1 MNNFDLEKTLS
12 TMVIC
17 VDSREKKN
25 SHILS
30 WFDKNG
36 IEYEVKKLDVGDY
49 MIDGGVI
56 SVDTK
61 RSIDE
66 LSTNMLNRSDHARF
80 WREVRRAK
88 DTGIKLIILIES
100 NKYTDIP
107 SLIDWKSK
115 YSGVN
120 GRSLIDAIYRAHIS
134 YGVDFIFCSKRS
146 TGRRIVELLQ
156 G

>member
-1 MNNFDLEKTLS
+1 MKLT
-12 TMVIC
+12 

-25 SHILS
+25 SHILA
-30 WFDKNG
+30 WFDKHG

-49 MIDGGVI
+49 MIDGNDTI
-56 SVDTK
+56 SIDRK
-61 RSIDE
+61 ASIDE
-66 LSTNMLNRSDHARF
+66 LSTNLLNRADHARF

-134 YGVDFIFCSKRS
+134 YGVEFIFCSKRS
-146 TGRRIVELLQ
+146 TGKRIVELLQ

>member
-1 MNNFDLEKTLS
+1 MN
-12 TMVIC
+12 
-17 VDSREKKN
+17 
-25 SHILS
+25 
-30 WFDKNG
+30 
-36 IEYEVKKLDVGDY
+36 YA
-49 MIDGGVI
+49 
-56 SVDTK
+56 
-61 RSIDE
+61 DE
-66 LSTNMLNRSDHARF
+66 IK
-80 WREVRRAK
+80 RRAK

-134 YGVDFIFCSKRS
+134 YGVEFIFCSKRS
-146 TGRRIVELLQ
+146 TGKRIVELLQ

>member
-1 MNNFDLEKTLS
+1 MKLS
-12 TMVIC
+12 

-25 SHILS
+25 AHILA
-30 WFDKNG
+30 WFDKHG
-36 IEYEVKKLDVGDY
+36 IEYEVRKLDVGDY
-49 MIDGGVI
+49 MIDGGAT

-115 YSGVN
+115 YSSVN

-134 YGVDFIFCSKRS
+134 YGVEFIFCSKRA

>member
-25 SHILS
+25 SHILA
-30 WFDKNG
+30 WFDKHG

-49 MIDGGVI
+49 MIDGGAI

-66 LSTNMLNRSDHARF
+66 LSTNMLNRADHARF
-80 WREVRRAK
+80 WQKLPHSSPIDILRS
-88 DTGIKLIILIES
+88 IKQ
-100 NKYTDIP
+100 
-107 SLIDWKSK
+107 
-115 YSGVN
+115 
-120 GRSLIDAIYRAHIS
+120 
-134 YGVDFIFCSKRS
+134 IFSRLNVS
-146 TGRRIVELLQ
+146 PFGNMNSAV
-156 G
+156 

>member
-25 SHILS
+25 SHILA
-30 WFDKNG
+30 WFDKHG

-49 MIDGGVI
+49 MIDGGAI

-66 LSTNMLNRSDHARF
+66 LSTNMLNRADHSRF

-134 YGVDFIFCSKRS
+134 YGVEFIFCSKRA

>member
-1 MNNFDLEKTLS
+1 MKLT
-12 TMVIC
+12 

-25 SHILS
+25 AHILA

-49 MIDGGVI
+49 MIDGGAI

-66 LSTNMLNRSDHARF
+66 LSTNMLNRADHARF

-100 NKYTDIP
+100 NKYKDIP
-107 SLIDWKSK
+107 SLIGWKSK

-120 GRSLIDAIYRAHIS
+120 GRSLIDAIYCTHIS
-134 YGVDFIFCSKRS
+134 YGVDFLFCNKRS
-146 TGRRIVELLQ
+146 TGKRIVELLQ

>member
-1 MNNFDLEKTLS
+1 MKLW
-12 TMVIC
+12 
-17 VDSREKKN
+17 VDSREKWTQSQSKDK
-25 SHILS
+25 HIS
-30 WFDKNG
+30 GYFDRHG
-36 IEYEVKKLDVGDY
+36 IEWEVKTLDVGDY
-49 MIDGGVI
+49 MIDGNDTI
-56 SVDTK
+56 SIDRK
-61 RSIDE
+61 ASIDE
-66 LSTNMLNRSDHARF
+66 LSTNMLNRADHARF

-134 YGVDFIFCSKRS
+134 YGVEFVFCNKRS

>member
-1 MNNFDLEKTLS
+1 MIRKFYF
-12 TMVIC
+12 
-17 VDSREKKN
+17 DSREKKN
-25 SHILS
+25 EHIKS
-30 WFDKNG
+30 YFDRNG
-36 IEYEVKKLDVGDY
+36 IEYEVRKLDVGDY
-49 MIDGGVI
+49 MIDGNDTI
-56 SVDTK
+56 SIDRK
-61 RSIDE
+61 ASIDE
-66 LSTNMLNRSDHARF
+66 LSTNLLNRADHARF

-88 DTGIKLIILIES
+88 DNGIKLIVLIES

-107 SLIDWKSK
+107 SLIDWKSE

-134 YGVDFIFCSKRS
+134 YGVEFIFSRKRS

>member
-1 MNNFDLEKTLS
+1 MKLT
-12 TMVIC
+12 

-25 SHILS
+25 SHILA

-49 MIDGGVI
+49 MIEGGAI

-66 LSTNMLNRSDHARF
+66 LSTNMLNRADHARF

-134 YGVDFIFCSKRS
+134 YGVQFLFCNKRS
-146 TGRRIVELLQ
+146 TGKRIVELLQ

>member
-25 SHILS
+25 SHILD
-30 WFDKNG
+30 WFDKHG

-66 LSTNMLNRSDHARF
+66 LSTNMLNRADHARF
-80 WREVRRAK
+80 WQK
-88 DTGIKLIILIES
+88 F
-100 NKYTDIP
+100 P
-107 SLIDWKSK
+107 
-115 YSGVN
+115 
-120 GRSLIDAIYRAHIS
+120 HIS
-134 YGVDFIFCSKRS
+134 DSPSFLSIRA
-146 TGRRIVELLQ
+146 
-156 G
+156 

>member
-1 MNNFDLEKTLS
+1 MKLW
-12 TMVIC
+12 
-17 VDSREKKN
+17 VDSREKWTQSQSKDK
-25 SHILS
+25 HIS
-30 WFDKNG
+30 CYFDRHG
-36 IEYEVKKLDVGDY
+36 IEWEVKTLDVGDY
-49 MIDGGVI
+49 MIDGNETI
-56 SVDTK
+56 SIDRK
-61 RSIDE
+61 ASIDE
-66 LSTNMLNRSDHARF
+66 LSTNMLNRADHARF

-88 DTGIKLIILIES
+88 DTGIKLVILIES

-134 YGVDFIFCSKRS
+134 YGVEFIFCRKRA

>member
-1 MNNFDLEKTLS
+1 MIRKFYF
-12 TMVIC
+12 
-17 VDSREKKN
+17 DSREKKN
-25 SHILS
+25 EHIKS
-30 WFDKNG
+30 YFDRNG
-36 IEYEVKKLDVGDY
+36 IEYEVRKLDVGDY
-49 MIDGGVI
+49 MIDGNDTI
-56 SVDTK
+56 SIDRK
-61 RSIDE
+61 ASIDE
-66 LSTNMLNRSDHARF
+66 LSTNLLNRADHARF

-134 YGVDFIFCSKRS
+134 YGVEFIFSSKRA

-156 G
+156 S

>member
-1 MNNFDLEKTLS
+1 MKLT
-12 TMVIC
+12 

-25 SHILS
+25 SHILA
-30 WFDKNG
+30 WFDNHG

-49 MIDGGVI
+49 MIDGNDTI
-56 SVDTK
+56 SIDRK
-61 RSIDE
+61 ASIDE
-66 LSTNMLNRSDHARF
+66 LSTNMLNRADHARF
-80 WREVRRAK
+80 LREVRRAK

-134 YGVDFIFCSKRS
+134 YGVEFIFCNKRS
-146 TGRRIVELLQ
+146 TGKRIVELLQ

>member
-1 MNNFDLEKTLS
+1 MKLT
-12 TMVIC
+12 

-30 WFDKNG
+30 WFDNHG
-36 IEYEVKKLDVGDY
+36 VEYEVKKLDVGDY

-66 LSTNMLNRSDHARF
+66 LSTNMLNRADHARF
-80 WREVRRAK
+80 WREVRRSK
-88 DTGIKLIILIES
+88 DTGIKLVILIES

-134 YGVDFIFCSKRS
+134 YGVKFVFCSKRS
-146 TGRRIVELLQ
+146 TGKRIVELLQ
-156 G
+156 R

>member
-1 MNNFDLEKTLS
+1 ML
-12 TMVIC
+12 C

-25 SHILS
+25 SHILT
-30 WFDKNG
+30 WFDKHG

-49 MIDGGVI
+49 MIDGCAI

-66 LSTNMLNRSDHARF
+66 LSTNMLNRADHDRF

-107 SLIDWKSK
+107 SLIDRKSK

-134 YGVDFIFCSKRS
+134 YGVEFIFCSKRA

>member
-1 MNNFDLEKTLS
+1 MKLT
-12 TMVIC
+12 

-25 SHILS
+25 SHILA
-30 WFDKNG
+30 WFDNHG
-36 IEYEVKKLDVGDY
+36 IEYEVRKLDVGDY
-49 MIDGGVI
+49 MIDGNDTI
-56 SVDTK
+56 SIDRK
-61 RSIDE
+61 ASIDE

-88 DTGIKLIILIES
+88 DTGVKLIILVES

-134 YGVDFIFCSKRS
+134 YGVEFIFCRKRA

-156 G
+156 S